1 MRARQA
7 LVRLYRPFGST
18 SKQQVLPAI
27 SIHVATNNHHQLQRR
42 PARWLSSEAPPSSDL
57 SKDASTA
64 APEMDLSK
72 YNVRIEVKMPDMGEG
87 GGKIIKWYKE
97 PGDIVKREDVICDIE
112 TPDFS
117 FGMETDD
124 EHLAIMGE
132 ILVQAPSETIQDN
145 EVICVLL
152 HEEKKPK

>member
-1 MRARQA
+1 
-7 LVRLYRPFGST
+7 
-18 SKQQVLPAI
+18 
-27 SIHVATNNHHQLQRR
+27 
-42 PARWLSSEAPPSSDL
+42 
-57 SKDASTA
+57 
-64 APEMDLSK
+64 MDLSK